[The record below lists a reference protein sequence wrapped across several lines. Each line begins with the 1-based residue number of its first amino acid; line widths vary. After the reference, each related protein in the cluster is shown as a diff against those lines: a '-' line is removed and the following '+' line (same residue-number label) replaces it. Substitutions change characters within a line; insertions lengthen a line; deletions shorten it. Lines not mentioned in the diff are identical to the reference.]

1 MEGLSDPLFK
11 LREASPEN
19 FHGFGIETEIPVPL
33 DVQEDENGEIL
44 VKRGK
49 RKGRPRGSISRD
61 VTSQLIDDKKR
72 KHELQDNSSS
82 SPVRRCSV
90 RLKSPS
96 PQTPPKRG
104 RGRPRKGEKLSLK
117 TPPSLIC
124 SKEPAAYPPSS
135 SGTSSR
141 PLLYLLESS
150 TLSHLSYKN
159 FPKSSRFSGEL
170 KGCYWNRIFHRRAI
184 R

>member
-19 FHGFGIETEIPVPL
+19 FHRFGIETKIPVPF

-61 VTSQLIDDKKR
+61 VTSQLIVDEKR
-72 KHELQDNSSS
+72 RHKLQENSSS
-82 SPVRRCSV
+82 SPTRQCSV

-124 SKEPAAYPPSS
+124 SNEPAAYPPSS

-141 PLLYLLESS
+141 PLLHLLESS
-150 TLSHLSYKN
+150 TLSHLSYKKV
-159 FPKSSRFSGEL
+159 PKVKQFLR
-170 KGCYWNRIFHRRAI
+170 RI
-184 R
+184 